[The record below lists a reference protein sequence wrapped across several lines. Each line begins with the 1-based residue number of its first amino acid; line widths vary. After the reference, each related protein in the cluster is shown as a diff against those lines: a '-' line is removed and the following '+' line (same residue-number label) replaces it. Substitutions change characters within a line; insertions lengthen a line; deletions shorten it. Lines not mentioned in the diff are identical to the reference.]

1 MIQKIAGCGKGRRIF
16 VGWLTSGGQGL
27 KCYLVLSGASIRL
40 PMHRW
45 SRVVEQA
52 MKSVIHQHAL
62 IDEDIQRRP
71 IGGVKGRRVS
81 FGQADTILYLRAP

>member
-1 MIQKIAGCGKGRRIF
+1 
-16 VGWLTSGGQGL
+16 
-27 KCYLVLSGASIRL
+27 
-40 PMHRW
+40 MHPW

-62 IDEDIQRRP
+62 IGEDILRRP
-71 IGGVKGRRVS
+71 IGGVKGAEGRNLGS